1 MYKHSIFI
9 DKHNYMY
16 FSIIKCME
24 KINRIIETDIF
35 EYHDQGMKIE
45 SDISKFL
52 FNVQILPSYQL

>member
-1 MYKHSIFI
+1 
-9 DKHNYMY
+9 
-16 FSIIKCME
+16 ME

-45 SDISKFL
+45 SDTSKFL